1 MSYAAITYRV
11 KPGREEQVADIFANF
26 KRASSPIL
34 RNEQGEKVGML
45 LGTWLFIKDDI
56 MVRVIQ
62 WDGGTLDDIARHMS
76 VQEGA
81 REAERKLAEHLAEP
95 RDTQTP
101 EGFLHYFRNS
111 IMRCISELSLPA
123 EFLLQRQ

>member
-1 MSYAAITYRV
+1 MAYAAITYKV
-11 KPGREEQVADIFANF
+11 KPGHEEEIAEIFANF

-34 RNEQGEKVGML
+34 RNEQGERVGML
-45 LGTWLFIKDDI
+45 LGTWLFIKDDT

-62 WDGGTLDDIARHMS
+62 WDGGTLDDIARHMA

-81 REAERKLAEHLAEP
+81 KEAERLLSEHLAET
-95 RDTQTP
+95 RDTQTV

-111 IMRCISELSLPA
+111 TMRCISELTLPA
-123 EFLLQRQ
+123 EFINA